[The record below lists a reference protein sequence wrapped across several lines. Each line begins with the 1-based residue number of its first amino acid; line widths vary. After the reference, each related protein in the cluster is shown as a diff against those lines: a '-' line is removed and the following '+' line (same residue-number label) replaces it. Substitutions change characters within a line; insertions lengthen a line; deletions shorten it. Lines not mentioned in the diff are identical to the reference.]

1 MQPEIVFDNN
11 KCKHLM
17 FKELPKS
24 VMEVKYLFRRKLL
37 DEFWIHRSSSAIIK
51 KNCYSK
57 ALKDYK
63 YMISLKHKFMLNFV
77 DGKKEVSDK
86 EFEQAFIQ
94 EWNLRERYVRD
105 CVRKYFV

>member
-1 MQPEIVFDNN
+1 MQPEIVLDKYN
-11 KCKHLM
+11 CKHLM

-51 KNCYSK
+51 KNPYSK

-63 YMISLKHKFMLNFV
+63 YMISLKRHFTINFV
-77 DGKKEVSDK
+77 DGRKGVTDK
-86 EFEQAFIQ
+86 EFERAFVQ
-94 EWNLRERYVRD
+94 EWKLREKYVMS
-105 CVRKYFV
+105 CIKKYFV